1 MAEAQSL
8 YDYCLPLL
16 DGREQCLR
24 DFAGQVLLI
33 VNTASLCGF
42 TPQYAGLQKLYQD
55 YGSRGFSVLA
65 FPCNQ
70 FARQEPGSAD
80 AIGDTCYG
88 RFAVTFPVFAKVEV
102 NGPDAAPLFQ
112 YLKSALPGWF
122 GPRITWNFTKFL
134 VDAEGCPQRRF
145 APRVAPQ
152 KIAPAIEA
160 LLRRRA

>member
-16 DGREQCLR
+16 DGRERCLR

>member
-1 MAEAQSL
+1 MPESAQL

-42 TPQYAGLQKLYQD
+42 TPQYAGLQKLYQT

-70 FARQEPGSAD
+70 FAHQEPGSAE
-80 AIGDTCYG
+80 AIGDTCHG

-102 NGPDAAPLFQ
+102 NGPGATPLFQ

-134 VDAEGCPQRRF
+134 VDRQGRPHRRF
-145 APRVAPQ
+145 APRVAPE
-152 KIAPAIEA
+152 KIAPAVEE
-160 LLRRRA
+160 LLRRPA

>member
-16 DGREQCLR
+16 DGRERCLR

-88 RFAVTFPVFAKVEV
+88 RYAVTFPVFAKV
-102 NGPDAAPLFQ
+102 
-112 YLKSALPGWF
+112 
-122 GPRITWNFTKFL
+122 
-134 VDAEGCPQRRF
+134 
-145 APRVAPQ
+145 
-152 KIAPAIEA
+152 
-160 LLRRRA
+160 

>member
-16 DGREQCLR
+16 DGRERCLR

-55 YGSRGFSVLA
+55 YGGRGFSVLA

-88 RFAVTFPVFAKVEV
+88 RYAVTFPVFAKVEV